1 MFKKAVFT
9 SIIFVVVMA
18 LSACSSTAIPTLNAS
33 SITSGISQVA
43 GTTTVQNKLGVGI
56 LQLEGT
62 ELAVSTDQASE
73 LLPLWKAVK
82 SLDTDDN
89 TSDAEIVALYQ
100 QIEETLTTEQVQA
113 IEKQSLS
120 QSDLDALMEEYS
132 VEENQGSSLSTSTQ
146 ASVGGAEMGGG
157 DMGGG
162 ADMMGAGMD
171 TTAQVQQASSTT
183 RVSSDTTSELNV
195 LFADAVVTVLKQ
207 SVAA

>member
-100 QIEETLTTEQVQA
+100 QIQETLTTEQVQA
-113 IEKQSLS
+113 IEKRSLS
-120 QSDLDALMEEYS
+120 QSELDTLMEEYS
-132 VEENQGSSLSTSTQ
+132 VEENQGGSSSTSTQ
-146 ASVGGAEMGGG
+146 ASAGGAEMGGG

-171 TTAQVQQASSTT
+171 TNGQVQQASSTT
-183 RVSSDTTSELNV
+183 QVSSGTTSELNV